1 MPSFSI
7 ILIFLINHISKI
19 ISINQCDSLSS
30 IDLQSAT
37 YTHSVI
43 LHVQP
48 IYSSD
53 DENDKNNI
61 IRKVLVREVIKM
73 SKISLNQIKIN
84 DMIII
89 RIDNDLEEILEDSC
103 WQLLRITNID
113 IIIFLNDT
121 NTNQF
126 DLRYPPVESTLR
138 VRQNIDT
145 VINYGI

>member
-1 MPSFSI
+1 MSSISI

-73 SKISLNQIKIN
+73 SKISLN
-84 DMIII
+84 
-89 RIDNDLEEILEDSC
+89 LYC
-103 WQLLRITNID
+103 
-113 IIIFLNDT
+113 IFACT
-121 NTNQF
+121 
-126 DLRYPPVESTLR
+126 RPTLGFMG
-138 VRQNIDT
+138 DD
-145 VINYGI
+145 